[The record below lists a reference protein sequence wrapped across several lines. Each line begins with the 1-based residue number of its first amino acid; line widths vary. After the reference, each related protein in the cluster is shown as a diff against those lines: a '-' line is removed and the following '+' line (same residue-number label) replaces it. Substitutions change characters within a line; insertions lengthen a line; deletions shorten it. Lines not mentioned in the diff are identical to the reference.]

1 MLSPKEQR
9 LGTAIKG
16 HFCTQG
22 ILSFRNG
29 IFSESEK
36 QIDVLKENQYN
47 KKNPIKDCQKGEKM
61 VFILKPNVPRERIDK
76 FISDWEQKGF
86 STIYSVGT
94 EHTAVCLI
102 GNTAEID
109 LDHIVQTND
118 IVDYGKRITEQYK
131 AVNRNVREDDTIIRI
146 GDVSIGEGFFTVIS
160 GPCSVESREQ
170 ILEIAHSVKKSG
182 AKILRGGAFKPRTSP
197 YAFQGKQAEGL
208 EMLRAA
214 RRETGLP
221 IVSEIMNQ
229 TQIDLFEDIDI
240 AQIGA
245 RNMQNFDLLKEAGRM
260 KKPVL
265 LKRGLANTIE
275 ELLMSAEYIVSGGN
289 DQVILCERGIRT
301 FETMTRNTLDLSAVA
316 LLKQRS
322 HLPVIVDPS
331 HASGIRSLVPPLAK
345 AAMAVGA
352 DGLMVE
358 AHNDPAKALCDGAQS
373 LDLEQFHSL
382 MEELKKRAVI
392 ENKII

>member
-1 MLSPKEQR
+1 
-9 LGTAIKG
+9 
-16 HFCTQG
+16 
-22 ILSFRNG
+22 
-29 IFSESEK
+29 
-36 QIDVLKENQYN
+36 
-47 KKNPIKDCQKGEKM
+47 M
-61 VFILKPNVPRERIDK
+61 VFILKPHVPKEQIDN
-76 FISDWEQKGF
+76 FISGWEQRGF

-102 GNTAEID
+102 GNTAEVD
-109 LDHIVQTND
+109 LDHVVQTND

-131 AVNRNVREDDTIIRI
+131 AVNRTVHEDNTIIKV
-146 GDVSIGEGFFTVIS
+146 GGVSIGEGFFTVMA

-208 EMLRAA
+208 EMLRMAKQ
-214 RRETGLP
+214 ETGLP
-221 IVSEIMNQ
+221 LVSEIMNQ
-229 TQIDLFEDIDI
+229 TQIELFDDIDI
-240 AQIGA
+240 VQIGA
-245 RNMQNFDLLKEAGRM
+245 RNMQNFDLLKEVGRL
-260 KKPVL
+260 KKPAL

-275 ELLMSAEYIVSGGN
+275 ELLMSAEYIVSAGN
-289 DQVILCERGIRT
+289 EQVILCERGIRT

-316 LLKQRS
+316 LLKQKS

-358 AHNDPAKALCDGAQS
+358 AHNNPAKALCDGAQS
-373 LDLEQFHSL
+373 LDLDQFQSL
-382 MEELKKRAVI
+382 MDELKKRAVV
-392 ENKII
+392 EGKVF